1 MCCAICRRLAKL
13 LARIKRMFLTA
24 HPDVFIGIDAP
35 DTNLRVARRLH
46 AAGIPTVQYVSP
58 QVWAWRQGRARNMRE
73 SVDLVLCLLPF
84 EKRFYDEHGIRAE
97 FVGHPLADA
106 IPENI
111 DRDLARRTLGL
122 DRHASVV
129 ALLPGSRR
137 GEVARLAADFA
148 ATARWL
154 AAQRPDMKFIA
165 PMASAATRQI
175 FSRVLER
182 DAPGVEVQ
190 LIDGQATLALS
201 AANVVLVASGT
212 ASLEAALCKRPMV
225 VVYRLGA
232 LTGWIL
238 TRFNLVKS
246 KFFAQPNLL
255 ADRRVVGEYFQD
267 QIIPES
273 IGAELLMWLDDTE
286 RRSDLE
292 REFARI
298 HAELTPWC
306 RHPSRASDSRTAER
320 PPDCGSIALVR
331 RIAGIDEAGRG
342 PLAGPV
348 VAAAVILRPRRPIEG
363 VADSKSLSPEE
374 RSRLSIE
381 IRREALCFGI
391 GWADHVEI
399 DALNILQATFL
410 AMRRALLAMTMT
422 PDHVLVDGNQLPN
435 LNGLGKVLTARAI
448 IDGDVTEPAISAASI
463 LAKTAQR

>member
-1 MCCAICRRLAKL
+1 MAEPAASPKSVPLRVGVVAGEASGDTLGADLINSLRRRAPDTQFFGVAGPKMQAAGCESWEPAESLAVMGLFEVLRDLPRLVRL

-24 HPDVFIGIDAP
+24 RPDVFIGIDAP
-35 DTNLRVARRLH
+35 DTNLRLARSLH

-58 QVWAWRQGRARNMRE
+58 QVWAWRQGRARHIRE

-84 EKRFYDEHGIRAE
+84 EKRFYDEHGIPAE

-111 DRDLARRTLGL
+111 DREAARRALGL
-122 DRHASVV
+122 DLDSSVV

-154 AAQRPDMKFIA
+154 AAQRPDLKFIA

-175 FSRVLER
+175 FSRVLNR
-182 DAPGVEVQ
+182 DAPALEVR
-190 LIDGQATLALS
+190 LIDGQATTALS

-232 LTGWIL
+232 LTGWML
-238 TRFNLVKS
+238 TRLNLVKS

-267 QIIPES
+267 QIVPES

-286 RRSDLE
+286 RRGALE
-292 REFARI
+292 REFSRI
-298 HAELTPWC
+298 HADLRRGAGT
-306 RHPSRASDSRTAER
+306 RAAQAILDLLSARSQAPSRAPA
-320 PPDCGSIALVR
+320 GSS
-331 RIAGIDEAGRG
+331 E
-342 PLAGPV
+342 
-348 VAAAVILRPRRPIEG
+348 
-363 VADSKSLSPEE
+363 
-374 RSRLSIE
+374 
-381 IRREALCFGI
+381 
-391 GWADHVEI
+391 
-399 DALNILQATFL
+399 
-410 AMRRALLAMTMT
+410 
-422 PDHVLVDGNQLPN
+422 
-435 LNGLGKVLTARAI
+435 
-448 IDGDVTEPAISAASI
+448 
-463 LAKTAQR
+463 

>member
-1 MCCAICRRLAKL
+1 MSVSLRVGLLAGEASGDTLGADLIVALRRLAPDAKFFGVAGPKMQAAGCESWEPAESLAVMGLFDVLRDLPRLIKL
-13 LARIKRMFLTA
+13 LARIKRMFLA
-24 HPDVFIGIDAP
+24 ERPDVFIGIDAP

-58 QVWAWRQGRARNMRE
+58 QVWAWRQGRARNIRD

-106 IPENI
+106 IPEI
-111 DRDLARRTLGL
+111 VDRELARRALGL
-122 DRHASVV
+122 EAQASVV

-154 AAQRPDMKFIA
+154 AAQRPDLKFIA

-175 FSRVLER
+175 FSRVLKR
-182 DAPGVEVQ
+182 DAPDLEVQ
-190 LIDGQATLALS
+190 LIEGQATTVLS

-232 LTGWIL
+232 LTAWML

-255 ADRRVVGEYFQD
+255 ADRRVVGEYFQH

-298 HAELTPWC
+298 HSNLRRGAGARAAQAILDLLS
-306 RHPSRASDSRTAER
+306 SRN
-320 PPDCGSIALVR
+320 
-331 RIAGIDEAGRG
+331 
-342 PLAGPV
+342 
-348 VAAAVILRPRRPIEG
+348 AAA
-363 VADSKSLSPEE
+363 ASSP
-374 RSRLSIE
+374 
-381 IRREALCFGI
+381 
-391 GWADHVEI
+391 
-399 DALNILQATFL
+399 
-410 AMRRALLAMTMT
+410 
-422 PDHVLVDGNQLPN
+422 
-435 LNGLGKVLTARAI
+435 
-448 IDGDVTEPAISAASI
+448 
-463 LAKTAQR
+463 